1 MSVKQKMI
9 FSISTLLASLGLD
22 GDEAVG
28 VLKLLARVVVVHV
41 ECDDAALAKHGRNA
55 GVEIP
60 VAVEGTYYVGGRVD
74 LWEFQ

>member
-41 ECDDAALAKHGRNA
+41 ECDDAALAKHGGNA
-55 GVEIP
+55 RVEIP
-60 VAVEGTYYVGGRVD
+60 YGG
-74 LWEFQ
+74 